1 MSLKKRVLRGTKWVA
16 FANIFKQVMQ
26 VVSLIIF
33 ARLLSPDDFG
43 LFALLMIFV
52 NFLIMFTDMGTASA
66 LIHIDKPS
74 QKLLSSVFFLNIF
87 IGVALALLLVLLS
100 NGISLFFANPPL
112 EVLLQIISINF
123 IVVSLGVVQKA
134 RYEKAL
140 EFRELAMVESIAIF
154 VGVTGGIISAIYGLG
169 VYSLLIQ
176 TLLNSTL
183 MVGLLWII
191 SSWRPSLYF
200 SIDDIKRIW
209 GYTANLSAFNFVN
222 YFARNSD
229 NFLIGKF
236 LNSSSLG
243 VYNLAYSIMLY
254 PIQNISRVLLRILFP
269 AFSTIKDDNEKFKKI
284 YLKSIF
290 YIALI
295 SFPIMGGLIAIAPLL
310 VEVLFG
316 NKWEGLDSI
325 LMLLAPVGIIQSIGT
340 TNGSIYMAKGNT
352 RLLLR
357 VGIFSTVVTI
367 AFFIGGLFW
376 GIEGVAIS
384 YLLSNIVLFYPIF
397 RVSWSQIGLSV
408 SEGLGVLLPILSL
421 VSIMVGVVWGV
432 GRWLDSMDIAPLL
445 ALILM
450 IVVGKV
456 IYISLITLRYGDP
469 RRLIRELRS

>member
-16 FANIFKQVMQ
+16 FANVFKQVMQ
-26 VVSLIIF
+26 VFSLIIF

-74 QKLLSSVFFLNIF
+74 QKLLSSIFFLNIF
-87 IGVALALLLVLLS
+87 IGLSLFFILVVS
-100 NGISLFFANPPL
+100 SKSISLFFDNPPL
-112 EVLLQIISINF
+112 EILLQIISMNF
-123 IVVSLGVVQKA
+123 IIVSLGIVQKA
-134 RYEKAL
+134 LYEKAL
-140 EFRELAMVESIAIF
+140 EFRELAMIETLSIF
-154 VGVTGGIISAIYGLG
+154 VGISMGIISAIYGMG

-176 TLLNSTL
+176 TLTGSLLS
-183 MVGLLWII
+183 VSLLWVV
-191 SSWRPSLYF
+191 SKWRPSLYF
-200 SIDDIKRIW
+200 SLDDIKRIW

-236 LNSSSLG
+236 LNSTSLG

-269 AFSTIKDDNEKFKKI
+269 AFSTIKDDNEKFKRI
-284 YLKSIF
+284 YLKTIF
-290 YIALI
+290 FIGLI
-295 SFPIMGGLIAIAPLL
+295 SFPIMGGLVATASVL
-310 VEVLFG
+310 VDVLFG
-316 NKWEGLDSI
+316 NKWDGLDTI

-357 VGIFSTVVTI
+357 VGVFSTVVTI
-367 AFFIGGLFW
+367 AFFVGGLFW
-376 GIEGVAIS
+376 GIEGVALS

-397 RVSWSQIGLSV
+397 RVSWSQIDLSV
-408 SEGLGVLLPILSL
+408 SEGLRVLSPLLLIVLFMS
-421 VSIMVGVVWGV
+421 SSVWGV
-432 GRWLDSMDIAPLL
+432 GVWLDTLEVSSIWKLIFMV
-445 ALILM
+445 AL
-450 IVVGKV
+450 GKI
-456 IYISLITLRYGDP
+456 IYISLISIRYGDP
-469 RRLIRELRS
+469 REIIRELKG